1 MAERSVL
8 SARSHRSHRT
18 ANTARSRNP
27 PPASSQL
34 SIRSK
39 PTSYPSKRIIIAADG
54 TWLDADNGHLNGELN
69 IPSNITR
76 LTRAVKT
83 TSSDGIPQ
91 VVYYHFGVGS
101 QGGVVDRVVG
111 GATGQ
116 GLSENVREGYEFICN
131 NYAPG
136 DEIFLLG
143 FSRGAF
149 TARSIG
155 GLIGEVGVLTKEGLQ
170 YLAEIYKDVTH
181 KYDPNYKPKHPDIP
195 FPDKPSAADPE
206 YTEELESHHLTNLGV
221 KVKAVGVFETVG
233 SLGTP
238 RIGWLQK
245 AGVQTS
251 QAKRQAFHDT
261 TISDC
266 IENAFQALALDERR
280 SAFQPAIWEKPEG
293 NTTTLR
299 QVWFPGVH
307 SNVGGGYDDQ
317 ELANIT
323 LAWMIAQLSPFLDFD
338 TEYIFDQHES
348 NLEYYDKKRERK
360 RPWSFGKI
368 YDSMK
373 GAYAVGGATTRTP
386 GRYRF
391 VDPHSGR
398 KTDEPLRDTH
408 EYIHPS
414 VRSRLLLNGPGTDD
428 VGPYECK
435 ALEDWRLVVE
445 PSTQPGSK
453 APGVYWKLSSRK
465 LREEDG
471 RVSTEILPESPLWD
485 LERELLSYD
494 PRTYDFVTDP
504 PPVRAPPGEG
514 SEKRRRSKRV
524 SSRAEG
530 ERPGS
535 RAPSRGIPR
544 ESVRERSRSVS
555 RVRERERDY

>member
-1 MAERSVL
+1 MAEASVV
-8 SARSHRSHRT
+8 SNRSHRSHRT
-18 ANTARSRNP
+18 ANTGRSRNP
-27 PPASSQL
+27 HAASQL
-34 SIRSK
+34 SIISK
-39 PTSYPSKRIIIAADG
+39 PPSRPSKRIILAADG

-76 LTRAVKT
+76 LTRAIKT
-83 TSSDGIPQ
+83 TSGDGIPQ
-91 VVYYHFGVGS
+91 VVYYHYGVGS

-116 GLSENVREGYEFICN
+116 GLSENVREAYEFICN

-149 TARSIG
+149 TARSVG
-155 GLIGEVGVLTKEGLQ
+155 GLIGEVGLLTKEGLQ
-170 YLAEIYKDVTH
+170 YLAEIYRDVTH
-181 KYDPNYKPKHPDIP
+181 KTDPNYKPKHPDIP
-195 FPDKPSAADPE
+195 FPDKPSFDDPE
-206 YTEELESHHLTNLGV
+206 YVDELASRRLTILGV
-221 KVKAVGVFETVG
+221 KVKAVAVFETVG

-245 AGVQTS
+245 VGVQSS
-251 QAKRQAFHDT
+251 QTKRQAFHDT
-261 TISDC
+261 TLANC

-280 SAFQPAIWEKPEG
+280 AAFQPAVWEKPPG

-323 LAWMIAQLSPFLDFD
+323 LAWMLAQLSPFLDFE
-338 TEYIFDQHES
+338 TEYLFDQHEA
-348 NLEYYDKKRERK
+348 NVEYYEKKRK
-360 RPWSFGKI
+360 KIRPWSFGKI

-391 VDPHSGR
+391 VNPHSGR
-398 KTDEPLRDTH
+398 RTDEPLRDTH

-428 VGPYECK
+428 AGPYECK

-445 PSTQPGSK
+445 PSSRPGSK

-465 LREEDG
+465 LKDEDG
-471 RVSTEILPESPLWD
+471 RVSTHTLPESPLWD

-504 PPVRAPPGEG
+504 PPVRTSAGDG
-514 SEKRRRSKRV
+514 TQKRRRSRRG
-524 SSRAEG
+524 SRLIED
-530 ERPGS
+530 E
-535 RAPSRGIPR
+535 RAPSRGNR
-544 ESVRERSRSVS
+544 RSRSRSVT
-555 RVRERERDY
+555 RVERERVERD